1 MGGLQYRL
9 LLALFITYTK
19 YGSGIGYWGGGG
31 GKPPTTGIPVVYKG
45 RGHSYIYSDLLE
57 IEGRLYLR
65 AVTKE
70 NLSLLLSTVTK
81 TTGH

>member
-1 MGGLQYRL
+1 MVYSIGCCWHSSLHTPNTVAGL
-9 LLALFITYTK
+9 
-19 YGSGIGYWGGGG
+19 GIGGGGG
-31 GKPPTTGIPVVYKG
+31 GKPPTTGIPVVYRG

-70 NLSLLLSTVTK
+70 NLALLLSTVTK